1 MLKPTF
7 PYTDRPRPS
16 LPLLWCPWPPHG
28 QNGMWSHLFR
38 MQLLSSVM
46 LGCLLS
52 AGRPECIWEPLNG
65 AVSAEAGRWAWEEA
79 ACCTHTYTP
88 SSLQRLLDPPCRDGQ
103 VNQNE
108 KGTGTETGTG
118 KPQNAMKD
126 WKSCRLS
133 HKNPDPTIVSCL
145 FLQALVLCKNGSLD
159 NSGFLRSLETSVSG
173 FYIQ

>member
-7 PYTDRPRPS
+7 PYTDHPRPS

-126 WKSCRLS
+126 WKTERAVGYLIKILIPPMS
-133 HKNPDPTIVSCL
+133 HAYSYKLWSSAKMVLWII
-145 FLQALVLCKNGSLD
+145 QAS
-159 NSGFLRSLETSVSG
+159 
-173 FYIQ
+173 